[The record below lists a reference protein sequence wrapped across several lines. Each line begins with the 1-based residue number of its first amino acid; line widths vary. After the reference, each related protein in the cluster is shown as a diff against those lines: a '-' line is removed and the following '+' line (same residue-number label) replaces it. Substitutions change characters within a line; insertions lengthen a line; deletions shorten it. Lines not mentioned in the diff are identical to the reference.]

1 MRLQILSV
9 GFGLNVSELDVMT
22 YQLFS
27 RKTGIMLCVAA
38 MTAGCTGLV
47 SVPFFG
53 KDAANDELKD
63 QVSPTLQEEANSTAT
78 NRPAPK
84 LASPTK
90 STALS
95 SLNQSPLD
103 SELVQSAESPSKDSW
118 LVRPGLFQIDNGLL
132 LNIVA
137 LALAVP
143 ALFLSLLLYSVIQG
157 LDRDYEILKS
167 RVDKYAARSRDS
179 NAPDILQDAK
189 YAELETSLRLLK
201 SEVEAL
207 KSMAKQSS
215 SLLSS
220 QPYYAVESPADN
232 TQGSLSNQ
240 ASYQPPPFPAP
251 LQLSPS
257 PAQVM
262 ADLTAA
268 INRGDRQ
275 SLKGEIRAQL
285 NITRESDSAIL
296 MSKVDNTQL
305 EVVTAGGSY
314 FMVSIGGD
322 NWLYPTELTLRGY
335 AAEQPSKGIFNYT
348 RQQISQPQV
357 IMPAR
362 LSQNGAVWSIVEM
375 GNIGVPA

>member
-1 MRLQILSV
+1 MILR
-9 GFGLNVSELDVMT
+9 
-22 YQLFS
+22 LFS
-27 RKTGIMLCVAA
+27 RKTGAIIGFSAIAA
-38 MTAGCTGLV
+38 GSFGLIFIPSLVQRAASEELTAQ
-47 SVPFFG
+47 VPPIPTE
-53 KDAANDELKD
+53 DLNRIRN
-63 QVSPTLQEEANSTAT
+63 VRPSPQL
-78 NRPAPK
+78 P
-84 LASPTK
+84 SPTK
-90 STALS
+90 NASTSLLDLS
-95 SLNQSPLD
+95 PAQAESA
-103 SELVQSAESPSKDSW
+103 QSAEAQSTPSW
-118 LVRPGLFQIDNGLL
+118 LLQRGPLGLENGLWL
-132 LNIVA
+132 DIVS
-137 LALAVP
+137 LACAIPL
-143 ALFLSLLLYSVIQG
+143 LSLLLYLIIFENKSSKA
-157 LDRDYEILKS
+157 ES
-167 RVDKYAARSRDS
+167 RVERNPSRSRESYVTD
-179 NAPDILQDAK
+179 PLQDAK
-189 YAELETSLRLLK
+189 NRKLEESITFLSSELD
-201 SEVEAL
+201 AL
-207 KSMAKQSS
+207 KSLYNSSARTSS
-215 SLLSS
+215 SQEANTIDKYVSSS
-220 QPYYAVESPADN
+220 QSP
-232 TQGSLSNQ
+232 SLNHS
-240 ASYQPPPFPAP
+240 SIQPPPFPAP
-251 LQLSPS
+251 LQFSPS